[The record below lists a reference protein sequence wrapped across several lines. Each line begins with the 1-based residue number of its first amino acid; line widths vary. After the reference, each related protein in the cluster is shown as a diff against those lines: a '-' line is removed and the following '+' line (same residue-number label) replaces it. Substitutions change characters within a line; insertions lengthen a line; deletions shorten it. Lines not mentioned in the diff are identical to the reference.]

1 MKTLAPYTI
10 PTPTSWKSGAK
21 LQAGFTLIELLVV
34 IAIIAILAAMLLP
47 ALANAKARARR
58 MQCMN
63 SMRQCGLG
71 FPMFASDH
79 NETYPPGG
87 WASGSDQNS
96 TIQISWDSLL
106 NRYFGCHAS
115 DADLDGGIVYSEY
128 TSAVLTCPADVFPK
142 VNWLGGNSPIYF
154 GMRSYAM
161 VACGQQQGVQGDW
174 QRDPKY
180 GLENLNQPG
189 KMGVGI
195 YWVASSATV
204 PDWEASG
211 YNTSVVRDPAG
222 TIMLVENTSGQQCAG
237 NIWTCVCTGPKQ
249 LTSSDETRQTDST
262 TAQQD
267 PNSQTSVNQ
276 GGLLYKAHKNRFNY
290 VFHDGHVES
299 LKQEDT
305 IGTGTLATPKGMWT
319 VMPGD

>member
-1 MKTLAPYTI
+1 MKTFAPHTI
-10 PTPTSWKSGAK
+10 PTSTSWKTGAK
-21 LQAGFTLIELLVV
+21 SQAGFTLIELLVV

-47 ALANAKARARR
+47 VLASAKARAQR

-63 SMRQCGLG
+63 GMRQCGLG

-79 NETYPPGG
+79 NEMYPAAG
-87 WASGSDQNS
+87 WASGPDASA
-96 TIQISWDSLL
+96 TAQISWDSLINSYL
-106 NRYFGCHAS
+106 GSHAS
-115 DADLDGGIVYSEY
+115 PADLDGGLVFPEY

-142 VNWLGGNSPIYF
+142 VDWLGGSTPVF
-154 GMRSYAM
+154 ALRSYAM
-161 VACGQQQGVQGDW
+161 VACGQQQGSQNDF

-195 YWVASSATV
+195 YWVDPSATV
-204 PDWEASG
+204 VNWEPRG

-237 NIWTCVCTGPKQ
+237 NIWTCVCTGPSQ
-249 LTSSDETRQTDST
+249 PTGSDETRQTDST
-262 TAQQD
+262 SVQQN
-267 PNSQTSVNQ
+267 PESQTSVNQ
-276 GGLLYKAHKNRFNY
+276 GALLYKAHKNRFNY

-299 LKQEDT
+299 LKQEET
-305 IGTGTLATPKGMWT
+305 VGTGTLAVPKGMWT
-319 VMPGD
+319 VIAGD